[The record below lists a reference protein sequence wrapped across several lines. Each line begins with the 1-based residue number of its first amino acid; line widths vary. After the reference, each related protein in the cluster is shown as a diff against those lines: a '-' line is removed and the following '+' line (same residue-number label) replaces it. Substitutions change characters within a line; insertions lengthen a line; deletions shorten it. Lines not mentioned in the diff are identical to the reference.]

1 MQELQAPTPL
11 MNTAFEVHPAGGPV
25 DDPLL
30 TVRSLPMRLVLETDV
45 VNFTVRTL
53 MQLQPGSIVETAAQQ
68 NEDLML
74 QVNGQPVGPVK
85 FDVAGDTLAVRLTG
99 VA

>member
-1 MQELQAPTPL
+1 MQELQALTPQTNAAL
-11 MNTAFEVHPAGGPV
+11 ELYSAAAPV

-30 TVRSLPMRLVLETDV
+30 TVRSLPMRLVLESDV

-74 QVNGQPVGPVK
+74 HVNGQPVGPVK
-85 FDVAGDTLAVRLTG
+85 FDVGGDTLAVRLTG